1 MASSPEEIRKHTR
14 QYLLVF
20 GALAVLTVLTVAV
33 SLWESENHAVNVA
46 IGLTI
51 ATVKA
56 TLVALVFMHLSSDW
70 QNRMIKIFLIFAAVF
85 FIALMFLTLWGKF
98 DPIKAVIGA

>member
-1 MASSPEEIRKHTR
+1 MASSPEQIRKHTK
-14 QYLLVF
+14 QYLMVF
-20 GALAVLTVLTVAV
+20 GALAVLTILTVAV
-33 SLWESENHAVNVA
+33 SLWESENHAVNIA

-85 FIALMFLTLWGKF
+85 FVALMALTLWGKF
-98 DPIKAVIGA
+98 DPIKSIIGG